1 MRVIHI
7 IIMMMLSI
15 QMASAA
21 TVYCDNCTDC
31 SSKIHNASM
40 GDTVVLTADIT
51 DCEGTCIDFAGKD
64 GITFDGGG
72 HTIDGTRE
80 IQSYGIWLPAYSCTN
95 VIKNVTITD
104 FWDGIYL
111 FTSSYNN
118 IQNVTSYNNR
128 DTGITLLYGRNN
140 TLTDCSLKE
149 NPYHDFHFNPNV
161 IEDCETALINVTG
174 SGDRPIGFYN
184 TNTTLENVVFSSLY
198 LCNADGSMLE
208 NVTIIGSNSHNN
220 NGLRMDFTDSA
231 SLRNIT
237 SSDNFGGISMTDS
250 YNNVV
255 SGAECSYN
263 HQYGI
268 HLSNSDYNTIDD
280 VEAISNTQAGVYL
293 LNSDDNVLEGITA
306 RLSFF
311 GIVLDRSAYSILSRS
326 VIADNRVAGMNM
338 NTASDHMIYNNYFSN
353 GVTNINF
360 AGTNEY
366 DNCWSVT
373 PIDGPNIVGGP
384 QIGGNY
390 WNDYTGTDANG
401 DGFGDVQY
409 NVSGSDWDNVDF
421 RPLVISLC
429 GDVDCN
435 GYISANDVVETYRRA
450 VDPNYHLPSE
460 WAADVDGNG
469 YISANDV
476 VEIYRAAV
484 DPNHTLNCIQFT

>member
-15 QMASAA
+15 QMVSAA

-31 SSKIHNASM
+31 SSKIQNATI
-40 GDTVVLTADIT
+40 GDTVVLIEDIS
-51 DCEGTCIDFAGKD
+51 DCNCTCIDFDGKD

-72 HTIDGTRE
+72 HTIGGTRA
-80 IQSYGIWLPAYSCTN
+80 IPSYGVYLPIYSCTN
-95 VIKNVTITD
+95 TIKNVTITD
-104 FWDGIYL
+104 FWTGIYM
-111 FTSSYNN
+111 FTSSYCD
-118 IQNVTSYNNR
+118 ILNVTAYNNR
-128 DTGITLLYGRNN
+128 DTGITMLYGRNN
-140 TLTDCSLKE
+140 TLTDCSMKE
-149 NPYHDFHFNPNV
+149 NTYYDFHFNPDV
-161 IEDCETALINVTG
+161 IEDCETTLLNVTG

-184 TNTTLENVVFSSLY
+184 TNVTLKDVVFSSLY
-198 LCNADGSMLE
+198 LCDADGSTLE
-208 NVTIIGSNSHNN
+208 NITIRGSDYKNN
-220 NGLRMDFTDSA
+220 NGLRMDFTDGV
-231 SLRNIT
+231 SLNNIS
-237 SSDNFGGISMTDS
+237 SSDNFCGICSTDS
-250 YNNVV
+250 NNNTVHV
-255 SGAECSYN
+255 AKCSYN

-268 HLSNSDYNTIDD
+268 YLSNSDFNAIDD

-293 LNSDDNVLEGITA
+293 LHSDENVLKGITA

-311 GIVLDRSAYSILSRS
+311 GIVLDRSVYSEVTGSTIT
-326 VIADNRVAGMNM
+326 DNKVAGMNM
-338 NTASDHMIYNNYFSN
+338 YKASDHLICNNYFSN
-353 GVTNINF
+353 GAMNINF
-360 AGTNEY
+360 AGTTEY

-384 QIGGNY
+384 KIGGNY

-409 NVSGSDWDNVDF
+409 NVNGSEWDNVDF

-435 GYISANDVVETYRRA
+435 SYISANDVVETYRRA
-450 VDPNYHLPSE
+450 VDPNYPLTSE

-484 DPNHTLNCIQFT
+484 DPNHLLNCIQFT